1 LNNHNAPLIVIFED
15 LHWIDEET
23 QAALNV
29 PAEGIATSRIL
40 MLVNYRPEYI
50 HQWGNKTYYTQL
62 RLHPLGHESAEEL
75 LDALLTSPAPAGLSA
90 GTNRERSLADI
101 HVGERVRAGPPVT
114 DPP

>member
-1 LNNHNAPLIVIFED
+1 MIFED

-75 LDALLTSPAPAGLSA
+75 LDALLTCCRACGPVRR
-90 GTNRERSLADI
+90 REP
-101 HVGERVRAGPPVT
+101 GEVACRHSCRRAGEGRPPC
-114 DPP
+114 P